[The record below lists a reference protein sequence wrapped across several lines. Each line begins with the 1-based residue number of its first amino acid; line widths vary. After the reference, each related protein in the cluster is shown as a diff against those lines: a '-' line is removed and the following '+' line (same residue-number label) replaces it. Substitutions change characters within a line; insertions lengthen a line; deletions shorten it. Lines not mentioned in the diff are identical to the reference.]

1 MNRVGDLACCVL
13 SAPVLLPLFALIA
26 LAIRLDDG
34 GPVLFRQERLGL
46 HRSRFLIFK
55 FRTMRDQQVTRSGAW
70 LRRTGLDETAQV
82 LNVLRGEMSWI
93 GPRPL
98 TEADVQR
105 LGWTGRQHDPR
116 FRIRPGMTGAQID
129 REAEEVIRDLKAVP
143 GFKGYRGFPATLCV
157 SPNNAVVHG
166 IPSDHEFQDGD
177 VVSVDCGAYLNGY
190 FGDSA
195 YTFAL
200 GEVTEPVMDLLRV
213 TNTSLYL
220 AIDQAVAGKRLGD
233 IGFAVQEYV
242 ERRHKYGVVRELV
255 GHGIGKNL
263 HEEPEV
269 PNYGKRGRGP
279 MLKEGLVIAIEP
291 MINMGRKE
299 VRTLPD
305 DWTIVTKDRKPS
317 AHYEHTIA
325 VTHDGPDILSNHEI
339 VVEAI
344 QRNPNVQPIVRE
356 TVA

>member
-1 MNRVGDLACCVL
+1 MIYYKTEEEVE
-13 SAPVLLPLFALIA
+13 LIRQSCLVVCQA
-26 LAIRLDDG
+26 LAHVAG
-34 GPVLFRQERLGL
+34 
-46 HRSRFLIFK
+46 
-55 FRTMRDQQVTRSGAW
+55 
-70 LRRTGLDETAQV
+70 
-82 LNVLRGEMSWI
+82 
-93 GPRPL
+93 
-98 TEADVQR
+98 
-105 LGWTGRQHDPR
+105 
-116 FRIRPGMTGAQID
+116 RIRPGMTGAQID

-200 GEVTEPVMDLLRV
+200 GEVAEPVMDLLRV

-291 MINMGRKE
+291 MVNLGRKE
-299 VRTLPD
+299 VAHAKD
-305 DWTIVTKDRKPS
+305 GWTVLSKDGQPS
-317 AHYEHTIA
+317 AHYEHTVA
-325 VTHDGPDILSNHEI
+325 VRKDKADILSDHSLI
-339 VVEAI
+339 EAAI
-344 QRNPNVQPIVRE
+344 KKNPEVRE
-356 TVA
+356 VAVLNEAL